1 VSLLENSTERSTI
14 SLRQLLKRSTVGMVV
29 GSFLLVLFMTLFP
42 FDFQIRKDISWQHLL
57 DNFNNLTTPG
67 DFLVN
72 IPFFL
77 PWGISLTYL
86 LHNRKLSWQR
96 ILPVVFF
103 ASAGLSLFVEILQL
117 FLPTRISSP
126 ADVVANSLGGVLGW
140 LCFYLLRW
148 TILSRLNSS
157 LVLKWLIASFLGYLV
172 LQCLL
177 SMPLERFATLKVW
190 DGNFPLLIGNENT
203 GDRPW
208 KGYIWELLISD
219 RAIEGDRV
227 DRFLSS
233 QSSLVTL
240 KDVAIAYYDLNEKG
254 KYLDRTGYLSKLTWQ
269 GQIIEK
275 QQKQGVLFNGKSW
288 LSTKTPATLLQ
299 EKIAQT
305 SQFSIFTTVA
315 TTDPEQTG
323 PARIISFS
331 GSPLSCN
338 FTIGQDRHN
347 LIFRL
352 RTPLMGYQGTQP
364 EISVPNVF
372 VDLLPHRLLFTYAN
386 SVVQIYVDTP
396 NNSQRLVIVPG
407 TVLMSYLLP
416 KKSYNINN
424 FMLLYYNFIFIPLGI
439 FLGIIYL
446 YFPKRLS
453 IKILFFVCGII
464 LPAFFL
470 EASSTTGSLK
480 NFKTNNFVLDL
491 VIIAIA
497 MISVNVTVRFF
508 SRHFKLN

>member
-1 VSLLENSTERSTI
+1 MSLLKNSTERSTI
-14 SLRQLLKRSTVGMVV
+14 SLRQLLRRSTVGMVV
-29 GSFLLVLFMTLFP
+29 GSFLLVLLMTLFP
-42 FDFQIRKDISWQHLL
+42 FNFQIGKDSWQHI
-57 DNFNNLTTPG
+57 FNNVNNLITPG

-86 LHNRKLSWQR
+86 LHNKKLAWQI
-96 ILPVVFF
+96 ILPVVFL
-103 ASAGLSLFVEILQL
+103 ASAGLSMFVEILQL

-126 ADVVANSLGGVLGW
+126 ADVAANSLGGVLGW

-148 TILSRLNSS
+148 TILSRLNSN

-190 DGNFPLLIGNENT
+190 DKNFPLLIGNENT
-203 GDRPW
+203 GDRPFQ
-208 KGYIWELLISD
+208 GYISELLISD
-219 RAIEGDRV
+219 RAIVGDRV

-233 QSSLVTL
+233 QSSLVAL
-240 KDVAIAYYDLNEKG
+240 KDTAIAYYDLNEKG
-254 KYLDRTGYLSKLTWQ
+254 KYLDRTGYLSKLIWQ
-269 GQIIEK
+269 GETIEK
-275 QQKQGVLFNGKSW
+275 QPKQGALFNKKSW
-288 LSTKTPATLLQ
+288 LSTAIPATLLQ

-331 GSPLSCN
+331 GSPLNCN

-352 RTPLMGYQGTQP
+352 KTPLTGDRGTQP

-372 VDLLPHRLLFTYAN
+372 ADLIPHRLLFTYAN

-396 NNSQRLVIVPG
+396 NKSQRLVIVPG

-424 FMLLYYNFIFIPLGI
+424 FMLLYYNFIFIPLGC

-446 YFPKRLS
+446 YLPEKLL
-453 IKILFFVCGII
+453 IKILFFICGII

-470 EASSTTGSLK
+470 EASLTTGQIK
-480 NFKTNNFVLDL
+480 NFSANNFVLDL
-491 VIIAIA
+491 IIIAIA
-497 MISVNVTVRFF
+497 MTIVNLTVRFF
-508 SRHFKLN
+508 YRHINIK